1 MIAELL
7 PKKNGKRL
15 TTIWCKSYGI
25 RTVYC
30 GISTNC
36 YWLSNCNYNLAEDT
50 ANKMEEIL
58 KEKGLVVKRYDTT
71 ETILIEYT
79 QIVEAKMKVAE

>member
-1 MIAELL
+1 MVIIHKE
-7 PKKNGKRL
+7 
-15 TTIWCKSYGI
+15 SYAFG
-25 RTVYC
+25 RD
-30 GISTNC
+30 S
-36 YWLSNCNYNLAEDT
+36 SNNLAEDT

-58 KEKGLVVKRYDTT
+58 KEKGMVVKRYDTT

>member
-1 MIAELL
+1 MVIHKE
-7 PKKNGKRL
+7 
-15 TTIWCKSYGI
+15 SYTFG
-25 RTVYC
+25 RD
-30 GISTNC
+30 S
-36 YWLSNCNYNLAEDT
+36 SNNLAEDT

-58 KEKGLVVKRYDTT
+58 NEKGLVVNRYDTT